1 MLNTHKNGPVEELL
15 SEAANRIRAALWIL
29 EKAHDRDADAP
40 NTEGW
45 DFQIGREALEDVAR
59 ALASAAKGPLQT
71 YKRDAQGLREAFRRP
86 PFISEVQ

>member
-1 MLNTHKNGPVEELL
+1 MTNSHKTGPVEELL

-29 EKAHDRDADAP
+29 ERAQDRHDDQP

-45 DFQIGREALEDVAR
+45 DFEIGRDALEDVAR

-71 YKRDAQGLREAFRRP
+71 YNRDPEALRRALRRP
-86 PFISEVQ
+86 PFTSEVQ